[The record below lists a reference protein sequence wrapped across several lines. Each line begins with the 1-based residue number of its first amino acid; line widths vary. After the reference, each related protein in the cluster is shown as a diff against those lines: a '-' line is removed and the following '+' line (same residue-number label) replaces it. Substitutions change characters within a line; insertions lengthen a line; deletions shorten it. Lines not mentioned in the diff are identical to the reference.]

1 MTFIIA
7 LGNPSMSQEILPFT
21 VAIAENDLHSLK
33 QRLQQTRWPESETCN
48 DWSQGIPLDYTQ
60 ELATYW
66 ANDYDW
72 RRCEAKLNSW
82 PQFKTLIDGIDIHFI
97 HRRSP
102 HEDALPLIISH
113 GWPGSVIE
121 FHKIIDAL
129 ADPDAHGGNAEDAFH
144 VVAPSLPGFGFSG
157 KPSSTGT
164 SVEKIGAMWGQ
175 LMGRLGYARYV
186 AQGGDW
192 GSMITQS
199 MGQTESA
206 HCAGI
211 HVNMPIVAPD
221 PDTMD
226 DLSALEQAA
235 LQGMSYYSEWDS
247 GYSKQQ
253 MTRPQT
259 LAYALADSPV
269 GQMAWI
275 MEKFYAWTDC
285 ESDGSKHPENILGR
299 DELLDNVMLYWLNNC
314 AASSARLYWESM
326 SKPNFEPIHIPV
338 GCSIFPKEIF
348 RCSRRWAQKRYS
360 NLIHWNELERG
371 GHFAAIEQPEIFM
384 QEVRDCFRQ
393 LR

>member
-1 MTFIIA
+1 MSIIIA
-7 LGNPSMSQEILPFT
+7 LGKPSMSQEISPFT
-21 VAIAENDLHSLK
+21 VAIAESDLHSLK
-33 QRLQQTRWPESETCN
+33 QRLQQTRWPERETCN

-66 ANDYDW
+66 AGEYDW

-82 PQFKTLIDGIDIHFI
+82 PQFKTRIDGIDIHFI

-102 HEDALPLIISH
+102 HENALPLIISH

-129 ADPDAHGGNAEDAFH
+129 ADPVAHGGNAEDAFH

-175 LMGRLGYARYV
+175 LMSRLGYTRYV

-199 MGQTESA
+199 MGQTETA

-211 HVNMPIVAPD
+211 HVNMPIVVPD

-235 LQGMSYYSEWDS
+235 LEGINYYSEWDS

-253 MTRPQT
+253 ATRPQT

-275 MEKFYAWTDC
+275 IEKFYAWTDC
-285 ESDGSKHPENILGR
+285 ERDGSKHPENILGR
-299 DELLDNVMLYWLNNC
+299 DEMLDNVMLYWLNNC

-326 SKPNFEPIHIPV
+326 RKPNFEPIHVPV
-338 GCSIFPKEIF
+338 GCSVFPKEIF
-348 RCSRRWAQKRYS
+348 RCSRRWAEKRYS
-360 NLIHWNELERG
+360 NLIHWNELESG
-371 GHFAAIEQPEIFM
+371 GHFAAIEQPEIFI